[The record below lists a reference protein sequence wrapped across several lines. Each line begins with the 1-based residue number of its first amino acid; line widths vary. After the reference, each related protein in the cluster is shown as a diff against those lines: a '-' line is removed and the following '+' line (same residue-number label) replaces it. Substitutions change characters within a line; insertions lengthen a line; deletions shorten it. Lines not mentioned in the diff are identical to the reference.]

1 MTDQQFYQENL
12 IKCLEDIRHDMEYIT
27 NGISHVD
34 KYLVFSVIDRYLDR
48 AKAINEYISENEIKL
63 YHSIHS
69 DIIIS
74 ERGV

>member
-34 KYLVFSVIDRYLDR
+34 KYLVFSVINRYLDR
-48 AKAINEYISENEIKL
+48 AKAINEYL
-63 YHSIHS
+63 S
-69 DIIIS
+69 DNGS
-74 ERGV
+74 N